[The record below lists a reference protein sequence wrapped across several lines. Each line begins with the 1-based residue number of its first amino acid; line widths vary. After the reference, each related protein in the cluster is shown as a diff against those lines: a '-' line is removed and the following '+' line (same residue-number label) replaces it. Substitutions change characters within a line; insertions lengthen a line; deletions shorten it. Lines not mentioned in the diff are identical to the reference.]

1 MYAGIKCQFMGPDK
15 RLKIICIIAILIFQ
29 SLLQL
34 KGQESSLL
42 KEEPILNF
50 IGLNL
55 SWVNPL
61 GPFKENTKAG
71 YLGCEIHYYR
81 QFRKGSP
88 LFLGFSTYYTML
100 GNRKAVI
107 TEFLDNTII
116 DFKYSTNSHL
126 WGFNTVGRFY
136 PDLYVGKA
144 EFFTELL
151 IGGKW
156 FFTTTTKTIPDTE
169 DSDIRMDR
177 GRLSLDYGIALGMNY
192 PVYKS
197 LYASIKSS
205 YLPGTA
211 GSYYARNDKS
221 FIEYTTLEG
230 FTLKNSAVELL
241 RWDLGI
247 TFTF

>member
-1 MYAGIKCQFMGPDK
+1 MGPDK
-15 RLKIICIIAILIFQ
+15 TLNISCIIALLIF
-29 SLLQL
+29 LNLCQL
-34 KGQESSLL
+34 NGQESSIPNQY
-42 KEEPILNF
+42 PILNF
-50 IGLNL
+50 IGLNI
-55 SWVNPL
+55 SRINPL
-61 GPFKENTKAG
+61 GPFKANTGNG
-71 YLGCEIHYYR
+71 YFSGEMHYYR
-81 QFRKGSP
+81 QFKKGSP
-88 LFLGFSTYYTML
+88 LFLGLSTYYTML

-116 DFKYSTNSHL
+116 DFKYSTSSHL
-126 WGFNTVGRFY
+126 WGFNIAGRFY

-211 GSYYARNDKS
+211 GSYYVRNDKS